1 MDGYLR
7 ISTAE
12 RKRLLHSLHHAT
24 SATERLRWN
33 VLLLLADGHT
43 WNHIAT
49 VLYCSSAT
57 IARWKRRYEE
67 QGRDGIAP
75 MATTV
80 ILFYWWVARIVNW
93 VQSYTPLHFGY
104 LRSRWTCST
113 LVLLLA
119 REYQVNVSRETV
131 RRYLHH
137 SEVVWRRPRP
147 ILRPKDPDY
156 DAKVLKIKHLV
167 NSLPDNEI
175 ALFQDEAEVC
185 TNPKI
190 GSMWMPRGQQANVET
205 PGTNEKQ
212 HLFGSLAWDTCR
224 LVTTWAKRRDSAAF
238 LEHLDHL
245 RHVFRCY
252 RRIHVIC
259 DNARFHTSRAVQD
272 YLKKHPRV
280 TLYYLPKYAPETNP
294 IERVWWHLHDEITR
308 NHTCPNLVSLLNLVD
323 RWLHQNQYCLI
334 EPTLYAVVPRKLR
347 ALSAG

>member
-12 RKRLLHSLHHAT
+12 RKRLLRSLHHAP

-33 VLLLLADGHT
+33 VLLLLADGHS

-49 VLYCSSAT
+49 VLYCSSST
-57 IARWKRRYEE
+57 IARWKRRYAM

-80 ILFYWWVARIVNW
+80 ILYWWVARIVNW
-93 VQSYTPLHFGY
+93 VQSYTPTHFGY

-131 RRYLHH
+131 RRYLHQ
-137 SEVVWRRPRP
+137 SAVVWRRPRP

-156 DAKVLKIKHLV
+156 DAKVLKIKRLL
-167 NSLPDNEI
+167 NALPDDEI
-175 ALFQDEAEVC
+175 ACFQDEAEVC

-190 GSMWMPRGQQANVET
+190 GSMWMPRGQQATVET
-205 PGTNEKQ
+205 PGTNEKR

-245 RHVFRCY
+245 RHVFRRH

-259 DNARFHTSRAVQD
+259 DNARFHTSRAVRD
-272 YLKKHPRV
+272 YLKMHPRV
-280 TLYYLPKYAPETNP
+280 ILHYLPKYAPETNP

-308 NHTCPNLVSLLNLVD
+308 NHTCPNLDSLLNLVD
-323 RWLHQNQYCLI
+323 CWLHQNQYCLI
-334 EPTLYAVVPRKLR
+334 EPTLYAVVPRIPKP
-347 ALSAG
+347 LSAG